1 MRNDRK
7 EQMDIVKETNS
18 YIVINKPAGIATQTS
33 GIGQKDVLSEVKN
46 YLSEQNNVKNPYVAV
61 INRLDQPVSG
71 LVLMAKNKA
80 AAADLSRQL
89 SDKAIEKYYKAT
101 VYGHMP
107 KMSGEL
113 TDYLIKDAKTNSSR
127 IADRIEK
134 QAKEARLEYKV
145 LHRDTDTD
153 ELDIHL
159 LTGRHHQIR
168 LQLSNAGCP
177 LLGDRKYGNE
187 RSIKYS
193 DSQHIGSVR
202 LTAYRLIF
210 NDPQD
215 GRRVSCTCT

>member
-33 GIGQKDVLSEVKN
+33 EIGQKDVLSEVKN

-71 LVLMAKNKA
+71 LVLMAKNRA

-89 SDKAIEKYYKAT
+89 SDNAIEKYYKAT

-168 LQLSNAGCP
+168 VQLSGAGCP
-177 LLGDRKYGNE
+177 IVGDKKYGNE
-187 RSIKYS
+187 GSKAYS
-193 DSQHIGSVR
+193 TINHINNVR
-202 LTAYRLIF
+202 LKAYRLVLPNGHDISLE
-210 NDPQD
+210 NKE
-215 GRRVSCTCT
+215 T

>member
-1 MRNDRK
+1 MIS
-7 EQMDIVKETNS
+7 QLIV
-18 YIVINKPAGIATQTS
+18 
-33 GIGQKDVLSEVKN
+33 L
-46 YLSEQNNVKNPYVAV
+46 
-61 INRLDQPVSG
+61 
-71 LVLMAKNKA
+71 LVLILLNAFFA
-80 AAADLSRQL
+80 AS
-89 SDKAIEKYYKAT
+89 E
-101 VYGHMP
+101 
-107 KMSGEL
+107 
-113 TDYLIKDAKTNSSR
+113 
-127 IADRIEK
+127 IAFISLNDTKIEK